1 MDCSPPGSSVHE
13 TFHVK
18 ILEWVTI
25 SFSRVSS
32 WPGDLTRV
40 SSISYIVGKFFATE
54 PTKTITWF
62 LLQRLLCILVLPL
75 PLWNSP
81 SELPKRLQ
89 PGLKFLCIVYQIKHN
104 SQPKK
109 KNNIC
114 VHINILN
121 ISKELSKILRGWMQ
135 DVTDFKGK
143 SQWHCWVLFWCLSWH
158 ATPYLLC
165 WVW

>member
-89 PGLKFLCIVYQIKHN
+89 PGLKFLPAPGPFRGSHIWSRALLEQTAGILYTQEGLPCN
-104 SQPKK
+104 S
-109 KNNIC
+109 
-114 VHINILN
+114 
-121 ISKELSKILRGWMQ
+121 LSCGTGTAMAP
-135 DVTDFKGK
+135 
-143 SQWHCWVLFWCLSWH
+143 WVFCF
-158 ATPYLLC
+158 
-165 WVW
+165 